1 MFRELQTGAADEKR
15 ATRFYK
21 HVRKKAQGVSH
32 AICNRNK
39 KSNFIAQS
47 TPRHAPNQVARSRS
61 LVEECDER

>member
-39 KSNFIAQS
+39 KAISSHRAHHVTRQ
-47 TPRHAPNQVARSRS
+47 TKLPDPEA
-61 LVEECDER
+61 